1 MLDGARE
8 GVAPHIQ
15 KGVLMARSNTRL
27 GAGCAGV
34 LAGLALAATPALA
47 DSAAP
52 AGYQPSGPLGAMGVL
67 PAAPAPNA
75 VESQYFG
82 GFDITPSEGISSA
95 GSTFKLPKFTCPDS
109 GVVQLDGFGEWIDNS
124 TGNFYVEGGDTD
136 ALAVGSLECTDGVGA
151 YEINAGTTN
160 GGEEDD
166 VTDVNAG
173 DVIQTRVEELP
184 SGDVVATVADLT
196 SGQQVSS
203 EGASLG
209 DEAQITEGL
218 IPDAFAEQFQSDYG
232 IPKFKTVKFSRSQ
245 VGGLPLAEVDPTPT
259 ELDQDGPVQIV
270 PSAIPTKHPGAF
282 TLTEKSDS

>member
-1 MLDGARE
+1 
-8 GVAPHIQ
+8 
-15 KGVLMARSNTRL
+15 MARSITRL

-52 AGYQPSGPLGAMGVL
+52 AGYLPSGPLGAMGVL
-67 PAAPAPNA
+67 PATLAPDA
-75 VESQYFG
+75 VESHYFG
-82 GFDITPSEGISSA
+82 GYDITPSEGISSG
-95 GSTFKLPKFTCPDS
+95 GSTFRLPKFTCPDS
-109 GVVQLDGFGEWIDNS
+109 GVIELDGFGEWIDNA
-124 TGNFYVEGGDTD
+124 TGNFYVDGGDTD
-136 ALAVGSLECTDGVGA
+136 ALAVGSLQCIDGVGA

-166 VTDVNAG
+166 PTDVNAG
-173 DVIQTRVEELP
+173 DIIQTRVEELP
-184 SGDVVATVADLT
+184 SGDVIAMVTDLT

-218 IPDAFAEQFQSDYG
+218 IPDASAEQLQGDYG
-232 IPKFKTVKFSRSQ
+232 IPKFKSVKFSRSQ
-245 VGGLPLAEVDPTPT
+245 VGGLPLAEVDPTAT

-270 PSAIPTKHPGAF
+270 PSAIPNKHTGAF